1 MKVTAEKLDAHKTVL
16 ELEIPQPEVA
26 KAIDKAYQRLAGK
39 VNIPGFRKGKVPRK
53 VLEMRLGKAAL
64 LDEAFDII
72 APDAYIEALK
82 EQNIEPV
89 ARPELE
95 VVKLEEG
102 QPLVFKATVIAKPEI
117 TIGEYK
123 GLKVEKPSTEVDAT
137 DIEKQLDNLRN
148 RHAKMVVA
156 ENAVIDKGDFAVI
169 DFEGF
174 MDGEAFKG
182 GEGKGYP
189 LEIGAGAFI
198 PGFEDQLI
206 GHKAGDEVDVNVTFP
221 AEYQAKD
228 LAGKEALFKVKVT
241 DVKRKEIPELDD
253 DFVKEIG
260 EFNTVEEL
268 RADVANNLKKDAE
281 EKAKQKIRS
290 SAVQAAVDN
299 ASVDIP
305 EVMVEEHIDNRLRDL
320 DIRLQNSGMNLEKY
334 LEFTKETIES
344 IRNSYRESAINS
356 IKTELLLDAVAKA
369 EGIEVSAEDLDAEI
383 AMMAAAYQAPVEDV
397 KRIIIQ
403 EGRVETLSRSIL
415 RKKAAELI
423 INAVVA
429 E

>member
-26 KAIDKAYQRLAGK
+26 KAINKAYQRLAGK

-53 VLEMRLGKAAL
+53 VLEMRLGKDAL

-72 APDAYIEALK
+72 APQAYIEALK

-89 ARPELE
+89 ARPDLE
-95 VVKLEEG
+95 VVTFTED

-117 TIGEYK
+117 TVGEYK
-123 GLKVEKPSTEVDAT
+123 GLKVEKPSAEVDEAEV
-137 DIEKQLDNLRN
+137 DKQIDVLRN

-156 ENAVIDKGDFAVI
+156 ENAVIAKGDFAII

-174 MDGEAFKG
+174 MDGEAFEG
-182 GEGKGYP
+182 GGGKGYP

-206 GHKAGDEVDVNVTFP
+206 GAKAGDELDVNVTFP
-221 AEYQAKD
+221 EDYHAKP
-228 LAGKEALFKVKVT
+228 LAGKAAVFKVKVT
-241 DVKRKEIPELDD
+241 DVKRKEIPDLDD
-253 DFVKEIG
+253 EFVKDIG

-268 RADVANNLKKDAE
+268 KADVRNNLLKAAE
-281 EKAKQKIRS
+281 DKVERTLRAN
-290 SAVQAAVDN
+290 AVQAAVDN
-299 ASVDIP
+299 ATVDIP
-305 EVMVEEHIDNRLRDL
+305 EVMVESQIDHMIQDM
-320 DIRLQNSGMNLEKY
+320 DIRLQNSGMNLNRY
-334 LEFTKETIES
+334 LEFTNTTMETMRENYQEAAK
-344 IRNSYRESAINS
+344 NSV
-356 IKTELLLDAVAKA
+356 KTELLLDAIVKA
-369 EGIEVSAEDLDAEI
+369 EGLEASVEDLDAEI
-383 AMMAAAYQAPVEDV
+383 AIMAAAYQAPAEEV

-403 EGRVETLSRSIL
+403 EGRIESLTKSIL
-415 RKKAAELI
+415 RKKAAEVV
-423 INAVVA
+423 INSVVT